1 MSTRISSIDSPSGL
15 GSVTGV
21 PHLPAGFTDT
31 FTSRFVD
38 ANGIQLHVVIGGS
51 GPALILIPGWPQTWY
66 AWRALMPALAEHF
79 TVIAPDIRG
88 FGLSDKPDTGYDQIT
103 TGQDMLALMTELGHE
118 TFAVFAHDLGVW
130 VAYGMATQAPERI
143 VRMLITEAVIP
154 GVNES
159 FPLLGSQELNDFMW
173 HFGFNRAGEINER
186 MVEGREEIYFRHQFA
201 SKSSGPDVLP
211 DYAVNHYIDLVK
223 QSPHALR
230 GTFAYYRAISSV
242 IEYSEKT
249 RDTKLTMPIHVIEGG
264 AACNGLTFKDWN
276 IISDGRATTEII
288 DGCGHFMM
296 DERPEDLLRM
306 ALPFFEPYKQGK

>member
-103 TGQDMLALMTELGHE
+103 TGQRDHALGKRVTDLDRTE
-118 TFAVFAHDLGVW
+118 FA
-130 VAYGMATQAPERI
+130 Q
-143 VRMLITEAVIP
+143 
-154 GVNES
+154 
-159 FPLLGSQELNDFMW
+159 
-173 HFGFNRAGEINER
+173 
-186 MVEGREEIYFRHQFA
+186 RHQL
-201 SKSSGPDVLP
+201 KPSSP
-211 DYAVNHYIDLVK
+211 
-223 QSPHALR
+223 SPA
-230 GTFAYYRAISSV
+230 
-242 IEYSEKT
+242 
-249 RDTKLTMPIHVIEGG
+249 
-264 AACNGLTFKDWN
+264 
-276 IISDGRATTEII
+276 
-288 DGCGHFMM
+288 
-296 DERPEDLLRM
+296 RPARVV
-306 ALPFFEPYKQGK
+306 

>member
-1 MSTRISSIDSPSGL
+1 MSTRISSIDSPPDW
-15 GSVTGV
+15 VTGV

-186 MVEGREEIYFRHQFA
+186 MVEDARRSTSGT
-201 SKSSGPDVLP
+201 SSRRSPRARTSCP
-211 DYAVNHYIDLVK
+211 TTRSTTTSTSVK

-242 IEYSEKT
+242 IEYSEDT
-249 RDTKLTMPIHVIEGG
+249 RHQTGVPIHVIESG
-264 AACNGLTFKDWN
+264 AACNGLTFRTGTSL
-276 IISDGRATTEII
+276 SDSRTHQNHRRLWTFH
-288 DGCGHFMM
+288 DG
-296 DERPEDLLRM
+296 
-306 ALPFFEPYKQGK
+306 